1 METVSTGIQSVD
13 AGKAAEYLSKR
24 YQYIDSAA
32 LIRAA
37 EGKGWYLERAS
48 QTKSRGKAE
57 SAAHLLTFRHKDI
70 RPIDLGGINGQSF
83 IELNLV
89 NSHDGSKA
97 LRFML
102 GLFRL
107 VCLNGMVRGISMRE
121 FRTSH
126 SLSGVSKLAEGF
138 DFVADHAQ
146 SELERVRELSQ
157 LMLSPEQSSVFLVAC
172 LRKRLEHVR
181 NVVDLTGGGIGP
193 RRIADQA
200 QDAYTVF
207 NRGQELMIRGGFSY
221 VTQTENKDKVLE
233 SRLHRARSVYS
244 IGRSIELN
252 GFAAHTINQVIGGA
266 Q

>member
-13 AGKAAEYLSKR
+13 AGCAADYLSKR

-32 LIRAA
+32 LVRAA
-37 EGKGWYLERAS
+37 GNKGWYLERAS

-121 FRTSH
+121 FRASH
-126 SLSGVSKLAEGF
+126 SRSGIGKLSEGF

-157 LMLSPEQSSVFLVAC
+157 FMLSPEQSSVFLAAC
-172 LRKRLEHVR
+172 LRKRLEHVEGF
-181 NVVDLTGGGIGP
+181 VDITGGTGP
-193 RRIADQA
+193 RRVADQG
-200 QDAYTVF
+200 QDGYTVF
-207 NRGQELMIRGGFSY
+207 NRGQELMLRGGFSY
-221 VTQTENKDKVLE
+221 VTQTENKDKVLV
-233 SRLHRARSVYS
+233 SRLHTARPVYS

-252 GFAAHTINQVIGGA
+252 GFATQTINQIIGGE

>member
-1 METVSTGIQSVD
+1 METISTGIQSVD
-13 AGKAAEYLSKR
+13 AGKQAEYLSKR

-32 LIRAA
+32 LVRAA
-37 EGKGWYLERAS
+37 ENKGWYLERAR
-48 QTKSRGKAE
+48 QAKSRDHTE

-126 SLSGVSKLAEGF
+126 SLSGLRKLSAGF

-157 LMLSPEQSSVFLVAC
+157 LMLLPEQSSVFLVAC
-172 LRKRLEHVR
+172 LRKRLEHVEG
-181 NVVDLTGGGIGP
+181 VIDIAGGIGP
-193 RRIADQA
+193 RRVADQS

-207 NRGQELMIRGGFSY
+207 NRGQELMLRGGFGY
-221 VTQTENKDKVLE
+221 TTQTENKDKVLE
-233 SRLHRARSVYS
+233 LRRHTARPVYS

-252 GFAAHTINQVIGGA
+252 GFAAQTISQLVGGA